1 MIDLS
6 SLGPLVTPV
15 IGFTIAALVGLGISY
30 ATFRFAKAS
39 GLTSVQGTLIDTLQ
53 DNARALSDRVKIL
66 EDQVAELTAI
76 KVAHEKE
83 IADLQDA
90 VTDLAKENTE
100 LRKQAGRSAVR
111 RSSP

>member
-1 MIDLS
+1 
-6 SLGPLVTPV
+6 
-15 IGFTIAALVGLGISY
+15 
-30 ATFRFAKAS
+30 
-39 GLTSVQGTLIDTLQ
+39 
-53 DNARALSDRVKIL
+53 VKIL

-76 KVAHEKE
+76 KAAHEKE